1 MGLRKPRTRLTV
13 IICLLSEILRND
25 SVRERVELK
34 SPTRHTH
41 LDMNGMEIDDEPEDS
56 VATGELYETIV
67 GDVPKPVVPI
77 MTVMGILWRV
87 EGALKETDTR
97 MQDGDETSRCQLMD
111 VRPSLTT
118 LTQARKMI
126 LTH

>member
-1 MGLRKPRTRLTV
+1 M
-13 IICLLSEILRND
+13 S
-25 SVRERVELK
+25 
-34 SPTRHTH
+34 
-41 LDMNGMEIDDEPEDS
+41 EDS
-56 VATGELYETIV
+56 VSTGELHETIV
-67 GDVPKPVVPI
+67 GDVPNPVDPI

-87 EGALKETDTR
+87 EVALKETDTR
-97 MQDGDETSRCQLMD
+97 MQDGDETSGCQLMD

>member
-1 MGLRKPRTRLTV
+1 MGLRKSRTRLTV
-13 IICLLSEILRND
+13 IICLLSEILKND

-34 SPTRHTH
+34 SPMRHTH

-56 VATGELYETIV
+56 VATGELHETIV
-67 GDVPKPVVPI
+67 SG
-77 MTVMGILWRV
+77 
-87 EGALKETDTR
+87 
-97 MQDGDETSRCQLMD
+97 CQLMD
-111 VRPSLTT
+111 VRPSFTT